1 MKNEILVA
9 YASKY
14 GSTAEIARSI
24 ADRLRSKKVPV
35 LVRDVREV
43 KVLNGYR
50 TVILGSAVY
59 AGQWRKEAA
68 EFLKDHQTALSHRQ
82 VYLYSSGPT
91 GEGNPAELMNGW
103 EFPENLQDAREAI
116 EPRDTAFFHGKLDE
130 EKLGFAEKLIVKTLK
145 APTGDFRDWELI
157 ESWAD
162 RIAEE
167 YHQPA

>member
-1 MKNEILVA
+1 MKKEILVA

-14 GSTAEIARSI
+14 GSTAEIAQSI
-24 ADRLRSKKVPV
+24 ANRLRSSEIPV
-35 LVRDVREV
+35 IVRNVQEI

-68 EFLKDHQTALSHRQ
+68 EFLKDHQTELSHRQ
-82 VYLYSSGPT
+82 VYLFSSGPT
-91 GEGNPAELMNGW
+91 GEGNPTELMNGW
-103 EFPENLQDAREAI
+103 QFPENLQDVKDDI
-116 EPRDTAFFHGKLDE
+116 KPCDTAFFHGALDE
-130 EKLGFAEKLIVKTLK
+130 EKIGFAEKLIVKALK
-145 APTGDFRDWELI
+145 APMGDFRDWDLI
-157 ESWAD
+157 QSWAD